1 MVREIL
7 KLLPKSIRLALYR
20 RLRSG
25 FPHDFRVEYAYETFS
40 QCGKDRIL
48 AFLFSQLAIP
58 TPRYL
63 DVGTWHPC
71 TGNNTYLFY
80 LTGAKGVCVEPNP
93 DLASLI
99 REKRPRDKL
108 LNVGVSAEK
117 SGTCRYYLFED
128 CQFNTFDAEEAAAR
142 ALSCRQPILK
152 EMSVP
157 VVRLESIITDYFPDG
172 LELLSLDT
180 EGLDLALLKSLNY
193 KRHRPLAICVE
204 TVGFSEAVSKPKG
217 SMITSTPAPDGSE
230 TVGFSE
236 ALSMPKSEVIT
247 ALLTSHGYAPY
258 ADTFVNT
265 IYIDTERTG
274 TVAL

>member
-1 MVREIL
+1 MMRKIVR
-7 KLLPKSIRLALYR
+7 LLPNSIRLPLSR
-20 RLRSG
+20 SLRSG
-25 FPHDFRVEYAYETFS
+25 FPEHFRVEYASETFS
-40 QCGKDRIL
+40 QCGEDRIL
-48 AFLFSQLAIP
+48 AFLFRQLGIP

-80 LTGAKGVCVEPNP
+80 RAGARGVCVEPNP
-93 DLASLI
+93 DLVPLI
-99 REKRPRDKL
+99 REKRPRDEV
-108 LNVGVSAEK
+108 LNVGVSAEE
-117 SGTCRYYLFED
+117 SGPCRYYLFDD

-142 ALSCRQPILK
+142 ARSCRQPILK
-152 EMSVP
+152 EISVP
-157 VVRLESIITDYFPDG
+157 VVSLESIIADYFPDG

-193 KRHRPLAICVE
+193 NKHRPLAICVE

-217 SMITSTPAPDGSE
+217 SMITSNPAPDGSE
-230 TVGFSE
+230 TVGLSK
-236 ALSMPKSEVIT
+236 ALSMPKSEVIS

>member
-7 KLLPKSIRLALYR
+7 KLLPNSIRLALYH
-20 RLRSG
+20 RLRSA
-25 FPHDFRVEYAYETFS
+25 FPGHFRAEYADETFS
-40 QCGKDRIL
+40 QCGEDRIL
-48 AFLFSQLAIP
+48 AFLFGQLAIP

-63 DVGTWHPC
+63 DVGAGHPC
-71 TGNNTYLFY
+71 VGNNTYLFY
-80 LTGAKGVCVEPNP
+80 RAGAKGVCVEPNP
-93 DLASLI
+93 DLAAFI
-99 REKRPRDKL
+99 REKRPRDEL

-117 SGTCRYYLFED
+117 SGPCHYYLFEEWGL
-128 CQFNTFDAEEAAAR
+128 NTFDAEEAAAR
-142 ALSCRQPILK
+142 ARSGRHPILK

-217 SMITSTPAPDGSE
+217 NMITSTPAPDGSE
-230 TVGFSE
+230 T
-236 ALSMPKSEVIT
+236 
-247 ALLTSHGYAPY
+247 
-258 ADTFVNT
+258 
-265 IYIDTERTG
+265 
-274 TVAL
+274 

>member
-40 QCGKDRIL
+40 QCGEDRIL
-48 AFLFSQLAIP
+48 AFLFSQLGIP

-117 SGTCRYYLFED
+117 PGPCRYYLFED
-128 CQFNTFDAEEAAAR
+128 CQYNTFDAEEAAAR
-142 ALSCRQPILK
+142 ARSCRQPILK
-152 EMSVP
+152 EVSLP
-157 VVRLESIITDYFPDG
+157 VVSLESILTDYFPDG

-180 EGLDLALLKSLNY
+180 EGLDLTLLKSLNY

-204 TVGFSEAVSKPKG
+204 TVGFSETLVKPK
-217 SMITSTPAPDGSE
+217 SNVITSLPSHEYQTVELSE
-230 TVGFSE
+230 SL
-236 ALSMPKSEVIT
+236 AKPRSNVIT
-247 ALLTSHGYAPY
+247 SILAAHGYALF

-265 IYIDTERTG
+265 IYIDTKRTG
-274 TVAL
+274 TIAL